1 MKRIA
6 ASVIVGVFLITTVVV
21 GTAVAHTVVA
31 ETSLT
36 IHKAPRGATNAGL
49 KIVIFGRLRSAR
61 PACRSNKLVKLFRV
75 RPGPDRLL
83 ATDRTDL
90 EGDYRFVRHPRRDQ
104 TDYTRFSGTFN
115 TSYGHSHR
123 CVKSRSLNKFI
134 NINTQ

>member
-6 ASVIVGVFLITTVVV
+6 ASVIDGVFLITTVVV

-31 ETSLT
+31 GTSLT
-36 IHKAPRGATNAGL
+36 IHKAPRGPTNAGA

-75 RPGPDRLL
+75 RPGADRLL
-83 ATDRTDL
+83 ARDRTDL

-104 TDYTRFSGTFN
+104 TVYTRFSGTLN
-115 TSYGHSHR
+115 STYPHSHR
-123 CVKSRSLNKFI
+123 CVKSRSINKFI
-134 NINTQ
+134 NTQ